1 MGAVFGPAVIGEVL
15 RRVMARNAALLGSAL
30 TDVSPDAVH
39 APLGQLYGMVQVQ
52 ALVVSMKEIYGWLLM
67 IAVVALVVILAGY
80 SPVRPYA
87 IFPKWKTVRRVLR
100 RLVKK

>member
-1 MGAVFGPAVIGEVL
+1 MDEIRFFYLHSYFFICFQAV
-15 RRVMARNAALLGSAL
+15 GSGC
-30 TDVSPDAVH
+30 DE
-39 APLGQLYGMVQVQ
+39 LGQLYGMVQVQ